1 MSNAF
6 TRYEDM
12 EEHYRELATKA
23 PNKDM
28 EDIWLAKAWDC
39 KNASRELTIEEVE
52 NANNNN

>member
-12 EEHYRELATKA
+12 EEHYRELAAKA

-28 EDIWLAKAWDC
+28 EDVWLAKAWDC